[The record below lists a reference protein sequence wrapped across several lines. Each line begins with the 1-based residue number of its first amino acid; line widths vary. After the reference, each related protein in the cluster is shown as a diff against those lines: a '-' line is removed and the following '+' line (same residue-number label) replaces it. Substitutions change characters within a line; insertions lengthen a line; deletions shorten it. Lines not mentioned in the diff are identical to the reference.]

1 MQDKSPYQ
9 LLGFLALGVYFIYC
23 GVYFIER
30 VCYADS
36 AHMLFK
42 MIQSGSFNIEAGRYP
57 QILTQIPVIL
67 ALKWKISLKAVAFI
81 YSISFPLFFGAAALV
96 SYTVY
101 KNRWAPALLVFALT
115 GTVNYSFFH
124 CATETHQSIAW
135 GLLFYSWILSP
146 VAVFERSPQYLIQL
160 LWGALFAVLS
170 MHAHPVGFFFIIFS
184 LGYYIAQRKDFK
196 NPAVYFVFILIAV
209 LSLYKT
215 AQTEATSYEGQFLS
229 VIPEFPKLLGD
240 FGNNWTREYF
250 FNELNHTYLF
260 LWTIFVLALA
270 GMLRRRMFLRASYYL
285 LFNVGLLIFTMLIYH
300 KGDSYVMMERAFM
313 PLAFTVAAP
322 AMELICVSK
331 KTRNN
336 LIQALAIIIVFM
348 VGFGRISEKAMFM
361 DERLAY
367 MNKLHQK
374 YSAPKIC
381 LKTSQVDMQLIEV
394 PWPVCFESL
403 LYSSAVYGKDSCFTI
418 SVMSEEEFEAA
429 DLSSPDNF
437 ITPGFFGSLKTTELN
452 QQFFKIPPQPYVAEV
467 E

>member
-1 MQDKSPYQ
+1 MTQEGNKLQDKSPYQ

-240 FGNNWTREYF
+240 FKNN
-250 FNELNHTYLF
+250 
-260 LWTIFVLALA
+260 
-270 GMLRRRMFLRASYYL
+270 
-285 LFNVGLLIFTMLIYH
+285 
-300 KGDSYVMMERAFM
+300 
-313 PLAFTVAAP
+313 
-322 AMELICVSK
+322 
-331 KTRNN
+331 
-336 LIQALAIIIVFM
+336 
-348 VGFGRISEKAMFM
+348 
-361 DERLAY
+361 
-367 MNKLHQK
+367 
-374 YSAPKIC
+374 
-381 LKTSQVDMQLIEV
+381 
-394 PWPVCFESL
+394 
-403 LYSSAVYGKDSCFTI
+403 
-418 SVMSEEEFEAA
+418 
-429 DLSSPDNF
+429 
-437 ITPGFFGSLKTTELN
+437 
-452 QQFFKIPPQPYVAEV
+452 
-467 E
+467 